1 VPGDT
6 NHHVDIFVHDRQTG
20 ATGRISVASDGTES
34 DGDSFLSSIQSSISA
49 DGRYVAF
56 DSQAS
61 NLVPGDTNGRR
72 DVFVHDRQTGNT
84 ALISVGLDGAP
95 SNDSSSSPAISAD
108 GRYVTFTAE
117 ADNLV
122 AGDNNGAMDIFVARN
137 PLFSSLS
144 E

>member
-1 VPGDT
+1 MASITRVS
-6 NHHVDIFVHDRQTG
+6 I
-20 ATGRISVASDGTES
+20 ASDGTEGNAS
-34 DGDSFLSSIQSSISA
+34 SFGSSISA

-137 PLFSSLS
+137 PLFSSLF